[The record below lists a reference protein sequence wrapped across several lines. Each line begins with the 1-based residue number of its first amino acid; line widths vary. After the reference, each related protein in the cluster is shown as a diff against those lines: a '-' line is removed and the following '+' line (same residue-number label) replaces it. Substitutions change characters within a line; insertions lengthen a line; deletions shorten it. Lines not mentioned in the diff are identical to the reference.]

1 MAAGT
6 SSQFDS
12 LLAVQGKGTHAD
24 GVIGRLSQPITGAR
38 SAIGGRPPAFLAGPC
53 RGKGRWLGA
62 PGNVGGRRPG
72 TARRLRGRRPA
83 ARTGRTAPSADRVL
97 RSRHLRGTAVHRG
110 DLQRSGWSRASHTR
124 AVIAAGLVTGSGAH
138 RDHSHPGGCVLTQG
152 RGRVR
157 TGAQASPGACTGL
170 WARAFTL
177 ACMVAA
183 VRGVV
188 GLWSR
193 PPGRPRPGFR
203 RLAGW
208 PPLGGRIRASPDS
221 CRDSV

>member
-6 SSQFDS
+6 RSPFDS

-38 SAIGGRPPAFLAGPC
+38 SASGGRPTAFLAGPC
-53 RGKGRWLGA
+53 RGKGRWVGA
-62 PGNVGGRRPG
+62 PDNVGGRRPG
-72 TARRLRGRRPA
+72 AARRLRGRRPA
-83 ARTGRTAPSADRVL
+83 ARTGRTGPGADRVL

-110 DLQRSGWSRASHTR
+110 DIQRSGWSRASHTR
-124 AVIAAGLVTGSGAH
+124 GVIAAGLVTGSGAH
-138 RDHSHPGGCVLTQG
+138 RDHHSHPGGCV
-152 RGRVR
+152 RVR
-157 TGAQASPGACTGL
+157 TGVQASPEACTGL

-183 VRGVV
+183 VSGVV

-193 PPGRPRPGFR
+193 LPGRPCQGFR

-208 PPLGGRIRASPDS
+208 SPLGGQIRASPDS
-221 CRDSV
+221 CQDSV